1 MPPAI
6 EAEVIPSP
14 FPTRGRQHIKAACD
28 ECRRRKLRCDGQ
40 QPLCGGCQDSGSI
53 CEVTQRG
60 TRGPKKGYIKALKNR
75 VVHLEAMLESHNDAQ
90 QQQQS
95 QQRSTE
101 SSSDVHAMPI
111 VPPVEIPD
119 TTVVDHAQL
128 WLPTTPAPEALL
140 PTGCVADLGS
150 LSDWSLSSTL
160 SSTPDALVHI
170 TDIMRDELDQLY
182 FDRVHPSIPIIHQRR
197 YALWSKTSP
206 KLPSRTCLQYA
217 MWTLA
222 TLFSAQFRDM
232 TEPLYHKAKHLME
245 SPGTSDANTELVQ
258 AWVLI
263 ATCESMRTRHR
274 QAWMSAGQA
283 FRLVQGMRFHEID
296 RPKNSPRTIS
306 PPESEDSIGTEEK
319 RRVFWMAYLLDHL
332 FSMRNNWPLTLHEH
346 VVCTRL
352 PAPDVDFQSGQQV
365 LGAFLSEAMTEP
377 TPKVRSPFNECL
389 ILATI
394 CGRSLLRGQQYN
406 ISKAYGEIPLD
417 WTEQRW
423 WLDGILTTRLQV
435 LSQCYPSPNEVSDP
449 LLLFANIL
457 AQATVIYYCKGI
469 MSLFPTPVD
478 HSDAS
483 PEVMEC
489 VNRALTAAAD
499 IVRLAKMLLEFH
511 FSKIHPLMPIP
522 LFLSA
527 EFLYDNM
534 SGYESFRLCL
544 QNLIDIFGRL
554 KNVNNHEQSY
564 VDLLPQSC
572 VSKTTKLLDYSS
584 KGRDSSQ

>member
-1 MPPAI
+1 MAPGM
-6 EAEVIPSP
+6 EAEAMPSP
-14 FPTRGRQHIKAACD
+14 ISARGRQHIKAACD

-53 CEVTQRG
+53 CEITERG

-75 VVHLEAMLESHNDAQ
+75 VVHLEAMLESRIDAQ
-90 QQQQS
+90 QH
-95 QQRSTE
+95 STE
-101 SSSDVHAMPI
+101 SSSDIDAMPA
-111 VPPVEIPD
+111 VPPVEVSD
-119 TTVVDHAQL
+119 TTVADHAQL
-128 WLPTTPAPEALL
+128 WLSTTTTASEMLL
-140 PTGCVADLGS
+140 PNSGLPDLGS
-150 LSDWSLSSTL
+150 LSDWSLTSTF
-160 SSTPDALVHI
+160 SSTPVTLVNI
-170 TDIMRDELDQLY
+170 TDLMRDELDQLY

-197 YALWSKTSP
+197 YVSWPKTRQ

-232 TEPLYHKAKHLME
+232 TEPLYHKAKHMLE
-245 SPGTSDANTELVQ
+245 SPGNRHDDTELVQ

-296 RPKNSPRTIS
+296 RPKNSTS
-306 PPESEDSIGTEEK
+306 TASSPESGDFIGTEEK

-332 FSMRNNWPLTLHEH
+332 FSVRNDWPVTLHEH
-346 VVCTRL
+346 VICTRL
-352 PAPDVDFQSGQQV
+352 PAPDVEFQSGQQV
-365 LGAFLSEAMTEP
+365 LGGFLSEAMTESH
-377 TPKVRSPFNECL
+377 PKVRSLFNECL

-394 CGRSLLRGQQYN
+394 CGRILLRGQQYN
-406 ISKAYGEIPLD
+406 VSKVYGDMPLD

-435 LSQCYPSPNEVSDP
+435 LSQDYPSPNEVSDP
-449 LLLFANIL
+449 LLSFANIL
-457 AQATVIYYCKGI
+457 AQATVIYYCKGM
-469 MSLFPTPVD
+469 MSSLSTSLD

-483 PEVMEC
+483 SEAMEC
-489 VNRALTAAAD
+489 EHRALSAATA
-499 IVRLAKMLLEFH
+499 IVHLAKTLSELH

-527 EFLYDNM
+527 EFLYDNL
-534 SGYESFRLCL
+534 SGHESFHLCL
-544 QNLIDIFGRL
+544 QELVDIFGRL

-572 VSKTTKLLDYSS
+572 VSKTTKLLDHSS
-584 KGRDSSQ
+584 RSRDGS